1 MKYYSFSCRK
11 IFNDLSSSDSPSKIE
26 TIQEDSLE
34 SSDQNISAISTTA
47 ISYQQGSQTVTIPG
61 TIQIVTSG
69 GEAVQGLQ
77 AMPISAATTGQ
88 ATVVQYQPQ
97 QVSAA

>member
-1 MKYYSFSCRK
+1 M
-11 IFNDLSSSDSPSKIE
+11 
-26 TIQEDSLE
+26 
-34 SSDQNISAISTTA
+34 
-47 ISYQQGSQTVTIPG
+47 TIPG

-77 AMPISAATTGQ
+77 AMPISATGAGQ

-97 QVSAA
+97 QVSVDFFIWLINGGVCTPL

>member
-1 MKYYSFSCRK
+1 M
-11 IFNDLSSSDSPSKIE
+11 
-26 TIQEDSLE
+26 E
-34 SSDQNISAISTTA
+34 SSDQSISAISTTA

-77 AMPISAATTGQ
+77 AMPISAATATGQ

-97 QVSAA
+97 QVSAVYQTDKFFLTTLLVQPNKLV